1 MPNWSGFDALAGA
14 GVIVS
19 TVNEMLSF
27 IEQNL
32 GDSAIAGS
40 LTAIRQV
47 QGDGETAL
55 GWHIRENK
63 DSPIYWHNGGTGGY
77 ASVLLM
83 DPKRK
88 SGVVI
93 LTTSTA
99 YGDVTELGFMQATG
113 DTAIAENR
121 VLSGYAGTYKIAE
134 GFLLGIFERN
144 GQLFGQATGQGAFPL
159 MHSDDHEFANVAAGI
174 RIVFSDFDGDTAQAL
189 TLYQAGRATPAPRV
203 AAETPARQRD
213 VIDVDAARLKE
224 YEGQYDLAPGAV
236 IAVEARDKQLYAQL
250 TGQLAYPVFA
260 YAADKFFYKVVDAQ
274 LEFERDDDGKVIA
287 VLLHQA
293 GQRRAPRR
301 MIDE

>member
-1 MPNWSGFDALAGA
+1 
-14 GVIVS
+14 
-19 TVNEMLSF
+19 
-27 IEQNL
+27 
-32 GDSAIAGS
+32 
-40 LTAIRQV
+40 
-47 QGDGETAL
+47 
-55 GWHIRENK
+55 
-63 DSPIYWHNGGTGGY
+63 
-77 ASVLLM
+77 
-83 DPKRK
+83 
-88 SGVVI
+88 
-93 LTTSTA
+93 
-99 YGDVTELGFMQATG
+99 
-113 DTAIAENR
+113 
-121 VLSGYAGTYKIAE
+121 
-134 GFLLGIFERN
+134 
-144 GQLFGQATGQGAFPL
+144 
-159 MHSDDHEFANVAAGI
+159 
-174 RIVFSDFDGDTAQAL
+174 VFSDFDGDTAQAL

-213 VIDVDAARLKE
+213 VIDVDAARLQE